1 MEIANIRARQVLDS
15 HGNPTIEAEGGW
27 RDGRVARASVPSGP
41 STGRKEALEVRDGDP
56 ERFGGAGV
64 LRVHIPPRHK

>member
-15 HGNPTIEAEGGW
+15 RGNPTIEAEGVW
-27 RDGRVARASVPSGP
+27 RDGQVARASVPSGP
-41 STGRKEALEVRDGDP
+41 STGRNAALELRDGDP

-64 LRVHIPPRHK
+64 LRGHIPPRHK

>member
-1 MEIANIRARQVLDS
+1 MEIAEIRARQVLDS
-15 HGNPTIEAEGGW
+15 RGNPTIEAEGVW
-27 RDGRVARASVPSGP
+27 RDGQVARASVPSGP
-41 STGRKEALEVRDGDP
+41 STGRNEALELRDGDP

>member
-1 MEIANIRARQVLDS
+1 MARS
-15 HGNPTIEAEGGW
+15 PEP
-27 RDGRVARASVPSGP
+27 PSRQP
-41 STGRKEALEVRDGDP
+41 STGRNKALEVRDGDP